1 MIKASNTWNAWS
13 SASTKLSMEEGVME
27 EENAEVDEE
36 GEGGC
41 VEEEEEEEE
50 EEEGEGSNKD
60 EVASAK
66 VVGGLKVKS
75 CLPLLLQGE

>member
-1 MIKASNTWNAWS
+1 MIKASNTWKAWS
-13 SASTKLSMEEGVME
+13 SASTRLSMEEGVME

-41 VEEEEEEEE
+41 VEEEEE
-50 EEEGEGSNKD
+50 GEGSNKD
-60 EVASAK
+60 EEASAK

>member
-1 MIKASNTWNAWS
+1 MIEASNTWKAWS
-13 SASTKLSMEEGVME
+13 SDSTRLSMEEGVME

-41 VEEEEEEEE
+41 VEEEEEEE
-50 EEEGEGSNKD
+50 GEGSNKD
-60 EVASAK
+60 EAPAASAK

-75 CLPLLLQGE
+75 CLPLFEQGE

>member
-1 MIKASNTWNAWS
+1 MIKASNTWKAWS
-13 SASTKLSMEEGVME
+13 SASTRLSMEEGVME

-41 VEEEEEEEE
+41 VEEEEE

>member
-1 MIKASNTWNAWS
+1 MIKASNTWKAWS
-13 SASTKLSMEEGVME
+13 SDSTKLSMEEGVME

-36 GEGGC
+36 GEGGW
-41 VEEEEEEEE
+41 VEEV

-60 EVASAK
+60 EAASAK

-75 CLPLLLQGE
+75 CLPLFEQGE

>member
-1 MIKASNTWNAWS
+1 MIKASNTWKAWS
-13 SASTKLSMEEGVME
+13 SASTRLSMEEGVME
-27 EENAEVDEE
+27 EENAEVEEE

-41 VEEEEEEEE
+41 VEEEE

>member
-1 MIKASNTWNAWS
+1 MIKASNTWKAWS
-13 SASTKLSMEEGVME
+13 SASTRLSMEEGVME

-41 VEEEEEEEE
+41 VEEEEEEE
-50 EEEGEGSNKD
+50 GEGSNK
-60 EVASAK
+60 EEEASAK

>member
-1 MIKASNTWNAWS
+1 MIKASNTWKAWS
-13 SASTKLSMEEGVME
+13 SASTRLSMEEGVME
-27 EENAEVDEE
+27 EENTEVDEE

-41 VEEEEEEEE
+41 VEEEEEEE
-50 EEEGEGSNKD
+50 GEGSNKD
-60 EVASAK
+60 EEASAK

>member
-1 MIKASNTWNAWS
+1 
-13 SASTKLSMEEGVME
+13 MEEGVME

-36 GEGGC
+36 GEGGW
-41 VEEEEEEEE
+41 VEEE

-60 EVASAK
+60 EAPAASAK

-75 CLPLLLQGE
+75 CLPLFEQGE

>member
-1 MIKASNTWNAWS
+1 MLWKAWS
-13 SASTKLSMEEGVME
+13 SDSTKLSMEEGVME

-36 GEGGC
+36 GEGGW
-41 VEEEEEEEE
+41 VEEE

-60 EVASAK
+60 EAASAK

-75 CLPLLLQGE
+75 CLPLFEQGE

>member
-1 MIKASNTWNAWS
+1 
-13 SASTKLSMEEGVME
+13 ME

-41 VEEEEEEEE
+41 VEEEEEEE
-50 EEEGEGSNKD
+50 GEGSNKD
-60 EVASAK
+60 EAASAK

-75 CLPLLLQGE
+75 CLPLFEQGE

>member
-1 MIKASNTWNAWS
+1 
-13 SASTKLSMEEGVME
+13 ME

-41 VEEEEEEEE
+41 VEEEEEE
-50 EEEGEGSNKD
+50 GEGSNK
-60 EVASAK
+60 EEEASAK

-75 CLPLLLQGE
+75 CFPRFEQGE

>member
-1 MIKASNTWNAWS
+1 MIKASNTWKAWS
-13 SASTKLSMEEGVME
+13 SASTRLSMEEGVME

-50 EEEGEGSNKD
+50 EGEGSNKD
-60 EVASAK
+60 EEASAK

>member
-1 MIKASNTWNAWS
+1 MIKASNTWKAWS
-13 SASTKLSMEEGVME
+13 SASTRLSMEEGVME

-41 VEEEEEEEE
+41 VEEEE

>member
-1 MIKASNTWNAWS
+1 MIKASNTWKAWS
-13 SASTKLSMEEGVME
+13 SASTRLSMEEGVME

-41 VEEEEEEEE
+41 VEEEEE
-50 EEEGEGSNKD
+50 GEGSNKD
-60 EVASAK
+60 EAPEASAK

>member
-1 MIKASNTWNAWS
+1 
-13 SASTKLSMEEGVME
+13 MEEGVME

-41 VEEEEEEEE
+41 VEEEEEEE
-50 EEEGEGSNKD
+50 GEGSNKD
-60 EVASAK
+60 EAASAK

>member
-1 MIKASNTWNAWS
+1 
-13 SASTKLSMEEGVME
+13 ME

-41 VEEEEEEEE
+41 VEEEEEEE
-50 EEEGEGSNKD
+50 GEGSNKD
-60 EVASAK
+60 EEASAK

>member
-1 MIKASNTWNAWS
+1 
-13 SASTKLSMEEGVME
+13 MEEGVME

-36 GEGGC
+36 GEGGW
-41 VEEEEEEEE
+41 VEEEEED
-50 EEEGEGSNKD
+50 GEGSNKD
-60 EVASAK
+60 EAPAASAK

>member
-1 MIKASNTWNAWS
+1 MKKASNTWKAWS
-13 SASTKLSMEEGVME
+13 SASTRLSMEEGVME

-50 EEEGEGSNKD
+50 GEGSNKD
-60 EVASAK
+60 EEASAK
-66 VVGGLKVKS
+66 VVGGLNVKS

>member
-1 MIKASNTWNAWS
+1 MIKASNTWKAWS
-13 SASTKLSMEEGVME
+13 SASTRLSMEEGVME

-50 EEEGEGSNKD
+50 GEGSNKD
-60 EVASAK
+60 EEASAK

>member
-1 MIKASNTWNAWS
+1 MLWKAWS

-36 GEGGC
+36 GEGGW
-41 VEEEEEEEE
+41 VEE

-60 EVASAK
+60 EAPAASAK

-75 CLPLLLQGE
+75 CLPLFEQGE

>member
-1 MIKASNTWNAWS
+1 MIKASNTWKAWS
-13 SASTKLSMEEGVME
+13 SASTRLSMEEGVME

-50 EEEGEGSNKD
+50 EGEGSNK
-60 EVASAK
+60 EEAASAK

>member
-1 MIKASNTWNAWS
+1 
-13 SASTKLSMEEGVME
+13 MEEGVME

-36 GEGGC
+36 GEGGW
-41 VEEEEEEEE
+41 VEEE

-60 EVASAK
+60 EAASAK

-75 CLPLLLQGE
+75 CLPLFEQGE

>member
-1 MIKASNTWNAWS
+1 
-13 SASTKLSMEEGVME
+13 MEEGVME

-41 VEEEEEEEE
+41 VEEEEEEE
-50 EEEGEGSNKD
+50 GEGSNKD
-60 EVASAK
+60 EEASAK

>member
-1 MIKASNTWNAWS
+1 
-13 SASTKLSMEEGVME
+13 MEEGVME

-36 GEGGC
+36 GEGGW
-41 VEEEEEEEE
+41 VEEE

-60 EVASAK
+60 EAPAASAK

>member
-50 EEEGEGSNKD
+50 GEGSNKD
-60 EVASAK
+60 EEASAK

>member
-13 SASTKLSMEEGVME
+13 SASTRLSMEEGVME

-41 VEEEEEEEE
+41 VEEEEEEE
-50 EEEGEGSNKD
+50 GEGSNKD
-60 EVASAK
+60 EEASAK

>member
-1 MIKASNTWNAWS
+1 
-13 SASTKLSMEEGVME
+13 ME

-50 EEEGEGSNKD
+50 GEGSNKD
-60 EVASAK
+60 EEASAK

>member
-1 MIKASNTWNAWS
+1 MLWKAWS
-13 SASTKLSMEEGVME
+13 SASTRLSMEEGVME

-50 EEEGEGSNKD
+50 GEGSNKD
-60 EVASAK
+60 EEASAK

-75 CLPLLLQGE
+75 CLPRLLQGE

>member
-1 MIKASNTWNAWS
+1 MIKASNTWKAWS
-13 SASTKLSMEEGVME
+13 SASTRLSMEEGVME

-41 VEEEEEEEE
+41 VEEEEEE
-50 EEEGEGSNKD
+50 GEGSNKD
-60 EVASAK
+60 EEASAK

>member
-1 MIKASNTWNAWS
+1 MIKASNTWKAWS
-13 SASTKLSMEEGVME
+13 SASTRLSMEEGVME

-50 EEEGEGSNKD
+50 GEGSNKD

-66 VVGGLKVKS
+66 VGGLKVKS

>member
-36 GEGGC
+36 GEGGW
-41 VEEEEEEEE
+41 VEEEEE

-60 EVASAK
+60 EAASAK
-66 VVGGLKVKS
+66 VVGGLKVKW
-75 CLPLLLQGE
+75 CLPLFEQGE